1 MIGTTN
7 VEGGQSYSSSMK
19 LNPLPLNALVAGST
33 QWELQPTLVIEDIS
47 PRKSLIQ
54 TRSSWV
60 NCALRDEEAVYWVSF
75 AHYEAVAVG
84 N

>member
-19 LNPLPLNALVAGST
+19 LNPLPLALNALVAGST

-47 PRKSLIQ
+47 PRKSLLHI
-54 TRSSWV
+54 
-60 NCALRDEEAVYWVSF
+60 L
-75 AHYEAVAVG
+75 
-84 N
+84 